1 MFIVY
6 EAGNALRHKGNK
18 TSNDNRDRES
28 TLLCCLG
35 VSGCHTFQKK
45 KRKIGDD
52 EEDDEDGGNNDDDE
66 EVITEE
72 HLQYVDARNPAAH
85 RRTVTAETYQSSLLW
100 WHKVDNIAEYRLDTG
115 EVDAAFKSNCVLYA

>member
-1 MFIVY
+1 MTIETVK
-6 EAGNALRHKGNK
+6 ALFFVVLV
-18 TSNDNRDRES
+18 SVDV
-28 TLLCCLG
+28 TLP
-35 VSGCHTFQKK
+35 QKK

-85 RRTVTAETYQSSLLW
+85 QRTVTAETYQSSLLW
-100 WHKVDNIAEYRLDTG
+100 WHKVDNIAEYDKIG
-115 EVDAAFKSNCVLYA
+115 YG